1 MKCMEC
7 DNPVRAKGLCNTHY
21 HRSRST
27 RKPSPT
33 RGMST
38 EERFFYYSGKRPDGC
53 WLWTGGTYGKDGY
66 GAIGVGLKTIGA
78 HVYSYIIHKGPVPRG
93 MHVCHS
99 CDVRR
104 CVNPD
109 HLFLGTP
116 KDNFDDM
123 VIKGRFNVAVG
134 DAHYKTKIKDADLP
148 KIFEMAK
155 SMTQKKIADHFGVSQ
170 SHVSGILSGYR
181 KGRKLAAHLVKTMH
195 G

>member
-7 DNPVRAKGLCNTHY
+7 DNPVKARGLCNTHY

-53 WLWTGGTYGKDGY
+53 WLWTGATFGKDGY
-66 GAIGVGLKTIGA
+66 GAIGVGGKTIGA
-78 HVYSYIIHKGPVPRG
+78 HSYSYIIHKGPVPRG

-99 CDVRR
+99 CDVRS

-123 VIKGRFNVAVG
+123 VVKGRFNVAVG
-134 DAHYKTKIKDADLP
+134 DKNGHTKVKDADIP
-148 KIFEMAK
+148 EIFRLAETM
-155 SMTQKKIADHFGVSQ
+155 SQ
-170 SHVSGILSGYR
+170 SEIAKRFGISQPHVSGILSGR
-181 KGRKLAAHLVKTMH
+181 AKSRKLAAHLVSTKH
-195 G
+195 R